1 MVRGR
6 SNKAPW
12 YRGTERF
19 WKRREGGREGGGG
32 GWTDSTKRDGKK
44 TERREERGEKKEQL
58 ETNPTKRTVLHV
70 ALTLSLLLLL
80 CLSSLPFTFSLSSL
94 SLLSLFSL
102 SSLSHFVSSWV
113 QRICS
118 RASIHASLSANLATI
133 EGSPPTHFM
142 RPASFGASCWRSIAI
157 CTGKTRGDTW
167 GGRGEEAGEI
177 GWACVERERERG
189 VTF

>member
-1 MVRGR
+1 MDRQH
-6 SNKAPW
+6 
-12 YRGTERF
+12 E
-19 WKRREGGREGGGG
+19 
-32 GWTDSTKRDGKK
+32 
-44 TERREERGEKKEQL
+44 ERREENR
-58 ETNPTKRTVLHV
+58 ETGRTRREERTVRNESNKAHSITRSTH
-70 ALTLSLLLLL
+70 ALASLA
-80 CLSSLPFTFSLSSL
+80 SVSLVSALYV
-94 SLLSLFSL
+94 LSLFSL

-177 GWACVERERERG
+177 GWACVERERG
-189 VTF
+189 G